1 MANVKIDRKPDMK
14 PSGLYITRKSGR
26 TFQIGWN
33 IQDWTKSGKNRARA
47 ERTQLLITFVV
58 RDSGQKKDREIHKTV
73 AYLNLK
79 TTSMTINLNNFTVDD
94 GVGDAHWSKKGMTRS
109 DFYPFTFK
117 RNNKTVNCPTLK
129 SIKVQARFG
138 NGNWNNTK
146 SRRWGAWSSKTYSFA
161 NPRKPSIG
169 AWSQNPDTGI
179 VTTRITTNAGE
190 DKCERY
196 DTQYY
201 VKVYNSN
208 TRNTAEETKSSTS
221 TDFNIFKDAAG
232 RMGLGYDNYIMFY
245 VKAKARGYTG
255 DSDWEEK
262 YFYVAWPLKPNIGSP
277 TCSST
282 NPDGKITVAVNLK
295 PSTDGKSSTWNEN
308 HKKQHPVD
316 GCRLEMLPNVSYTKE
331 SQIPGDA
338 AWVETGAV
346 DNGSCA
352 ALSTTVAEAMP
363 DRGNNT
369 WLRVKSWNDVES
381 IFYRYSTPKR
391 IKDLYQSPQTGA
403 DDEIEIVQYRSGDDG
418 KTVYLRLG
426 WDVDDATG
434 TEVTWS
440 DNENA
445 WKSTTEPNSYEFTRN
460 DGKKT
465 IDGTVYNRTAELY
478 VAGLSEGVPY
488 FFRARRYTDPESGD
502 RLYGPYSSTVTVM
515 PTSSPESVVLS
526 APTFVQRG
534 ASLPVSW
541 TFDSEAPQTKWQLI
555 TGPVTETTETVIIDG
570 VEVEKSIYRITER
583 RCSVIHEGTDGL
595 GSRTIEAE
603 RLSSLVGSLSYVWLA
618 VRVSTGGDMVTSD
631 AIQVNVADPP
641 VLYLTANNVTAMPV
655 TVGLGTSVP
664 EASVSMTLNATGI
677 TGEMPYGSDPQ
688 LDGDTIWSNAF
699 FPTWQ
704 KTTLG
709 ASALYDELVV
719 PARQAML
726 DAQAALDGALQTVA
740 MQDPWETLSWVTPE
754 DEELDEAK
762 VVLPLSSLELDTV
775 PLSCVISLSDGSETV
790 ATYEDYY
797 QSDEN
802 GDMAD
807 DGEYIAYNTSGEQP
821 QAVSATIE
829 FSTVD
834 VQDLSD
840 AYDEA
845 RLQYEELSER
855 YSEEAVFYTYD
866 LALPDG
872 IDLRDGGTYEMT
884 AVVTDAATNLRS
896 NVETAIISVAWAHQA
911 PSPNDDIEIVPYD
924 EVDEN
929 GFRRRGCRIPLAK
942 PHYNITPFFS
952 RSFDDSG
959 YWYDNTY
966 LNVYATQMT
975 DGWAHFDM
983 PSNKGID
990 VSPLLSAIDLKPS
1003 TRYTVLL
1010 DTRDVEVSGAV
1021 ILYGWWSDTSA
1032 WASGNMQEITEDGC
1046 RMFMTTKPKSAFDA
1060 GDLTHAR
1067 LTITSVSG
1075 TLAGDIRLSLY
1086 EGETEN
1092 EYMSPSTRE
1101 QEAGDRYDLYRV
1113 TADGPSLVR
1122 RGLDVD
1128 AVVEDNY
1135 AAFGNA
1141 ELAYRIASRTTDGDT
1156 RWTDV
1161 PYEFGQR
1168 AVTEGNELRIDFGDE
1183 YIEFERGVSLSDSIK
1198 KDFEQRTHYGERVG
1212 KGYWGESVTRTV
1224 NGRTVLIRLYE
1235 TEQIEKLRQLSR
1247 FMGPVY
1253 VRASNGTAY
1262 PANVQVSTIAEDVK
1276 TAGATVSLDITEILD
1291 DEGYLGEVVE

>member
-1 MANVKIDRKPDMK
+1 MADVKIDRKPDMK
-14 PSGLYITRKSGR
+14 PSGLYITRRSGR
-26 TFQIGWN
+26 TFQIGWG
-33 IQDWTKSGKNRARA
+33 IQDWARSGKNRARSQ
-47 ERTQLLITFVV
+47 RTQLLISLVV
-58 RDSGQKKDREIHKTV
+58 RDSGKNKDREIHKTV
-73 AYLNLK
+73 LYQNTK
-79 TTSMTINLNNFTVDD
+79 TTAMTINLNSFTVDD
-94 GVGDAHWSKKGMTRS
+94 GVGESHWSRRAMTRS
-109 DFYPFTFK
+109 DFYPLTYK
-117 RNNKTVNCPTLK
+117 RGSKTVDRPKLK

-138 NGNWNNTK
+138 NGDWSKPK
-146 SRRWGAWSSKTYSFA
+146 SRRWGAWSSKTYEFEL
-161 NPRKPSIG
+161 PRKPVTSKWEQD
-169 AWSQNPDTGI
+169 ADTGM
-179 VTTRITTNAGE
+179 VAVRLKTDAGL
-190 DKCERY
+190 DKYERY

-208 TRNTAEETKSSTS
+208 TKSTSEETKTSTS
-221 TDFNIFKDAAG
+221 PDFNVFRDAIG

-245 VKAKARGYTG
+245 VKARARGYAG
-255 DSDWEEK
+255 VSEWVER
-262 YFYVAWPLKPNIGSP
+262 YFYVSWPLKPNIGTP

-282 NPDGKITVAVNLK
+282 APDGKITVAVNLT
-295 PSTDGKSSTWNEN
+295 PSTEGRDDTWNKR

-316 GCRLEMLPNVSYTKE
+316 GCKLEMLPNVPYTKE

-346 DNGSCA
+346 DNGTCN

-369 WLRVKSWNDVES
+369 WVRVKSWNDVES

-391 IKDLYQSPQTGA
+391 VAALYQSPQTGA
-403 DDEIEIVQYRSGDDG
+403 DDEIEIVQYQSGDDG
-418 KTVYLRLG
+418 KTAYLRLG

-460 DGKKT
+460 DGRKT
-465 IDGTVYNRTAELY
+465 IDGMVYNRTAELY

-488 FFRARRYTDPESGD
+488 FFRARRYTDPESGN

-541 TFDSEAPQTKWQLI
+541 TFDSDAKQTKWQLI

-603 RLSSLVGSLSYVWLA
+603 RLSGLVGSLSYVWLA
-618 VRVSTGGDMVTSD
+618 VRVSTGGAMVTSD
-631 AIQVNVADPP
+631 AV
-641 VLYLTANNVTAMPV
+641 
-655 TVGLGTSVP
+655 LGTSVP

-688 LDGDTIWSNAF
+688 LEGDTVWSNAF
-699 FPTWQ
+699 FPVWQ

-726 DAQAALDGALQTVA
+726 DAQAALEGALQTVTT
-740 MQDPWETLSWVTPE
+740 QDPWETFSWVTPE

-762 VVLPLSSLELDTV
+762 VVLPLSALDLDTV
-775 PLSCVISLSDGSETV
+775 PLSCVISLSDGNETV

-797 QSDEN
+797 QSDED
-802 GDMAD
+802 GDMD
-807 DGEYIAYNTSGEQP
+807 GDGEYIAYNTAGEQP
-821 QAVSATIE
+821 QAASATIE

-866 LALPDG
+866 LALPSG
-872 IDLRDGGTYEMT
+872 IDLRDGGTYVMT
-884 AVVTDAATNLRS
+884 AVVTDAATELRS
-896 NVETAIISVAWAHQA
+896 NVETANISVAWDHQA
-911 PSPNDDIEIVPYD
+911 PSPNDDVAITPYD
-924 EVDEN
+924 EVDDD
-929 GFRRRGCRIPLAK
+929 GQRRRGCTIALK
-942 PHYNITPFFS
+942 PPVYTVSPFFYGKEGTVEQ
-952 RSFDDSG
+952 DE
-959 YWYDNTY
+959 YWAETNSDIQI
-966 LNVYATQMT
+966 LE
-975 DGWAHFDM
+975 DGWAHYE
-983 PSNKGID
+983 GG
-990 VSPLLSAIDLKPS
+990 
-1003 TRYTVLL
+1003 TV
-1010 DTRDVEVSGAV
+1010 AV
-1021 ILYGWWSDTSA
+1021 
-1032 WASGNMQEITEDGC
+1032 WAGEITGPGTYTTMLEWRGNEND
-1046 RMFMTTKPKSAFDA
+1046 MVSFVSVESLLTTKVMDPFVVTGESGVAYKTTSVTQHDIESEDKLINLICSTVGPEAFDI
-1060 GDLTHAR
+1060 R
-1067 LTITSVSG
+1067 ISV
-1075 TLAGDIRLSLY
+1075 Y
-1086 EGETEN
+1086 EGDFTG
-1092 EYMSPSTRE
+1092 EYAPTKPYE
-1101 QEAGDRYDLYRV
+1101 DTDRYDLYRV
-1113 TADGPSLVR
+1113 TADGPFPVR
-1122 RGLDVD
+1122 SGLDMN
-1128 AVVEDNY
+1128 AVVDDKY

-1141 ELAYRIASRTTDGDT
+1141 ELAYRIASR
-1156 RWTDV
+1156 
-1161 PYEFGQR
+1161 
-1168 AVTEGNELRIDFGDE
+1168 TEGNELRIDFGDE

-1224 NGRTVLIRLYE
+1224 NSRTVLLRLYE
-1235 TEQIEKLRQLSR
+1235 IDQIEKLRELSR